1 LYKLSI
7 RGCPP
12 GSLMAMM
19 CLCVPCNCLAINRG
33 SPRQEGD
40 WEHLPH
46 GSWPETRASLS
57 QRVIL
62 SGENKKMKER
72 RRKSKGKA
80 EPKRRQSAGKVKNG
94 SQRKFNLPLQCWNSS
109 LSKRS
114 ASNSFLWLKSSKLE
128 QQKFNSIAATCMHT
142 YIMSC
147 PRKVCYGKLFLA
159 TDNQIAKE
167 REGRPKVESWEA
179 PRIERCI
186 STERK
191 SLLLNSG
198 QPKI

>member
-1 LYKLSI
+1 
-7 RGCPP
+7 
-12 GSLMAMM
+12 
-19 CLCVPCNCLAINRG
+19 
-33 SPRQEGD
+33 
-40 WEHLPH
+40 
-46 GSWPETRASLS
+46 
-57 QRVIL
+57 
-62 SGENKKMKER
+62 
-72 RRKSKGKA
+72 
-80 EPKRRQSAGKVKNG
+80 VKNG
-94 SQRKFNLPLQCWNSS
+94 SQCKFNLPLQCWNSS

-159 TDNQIAKE
+159 TDNQIAKK
-167 REGRPKVESWEA
+167 REGRPKVESWGA

-191 SLLLNSG
+191 NHYLNSG
-198 QPKI
+198 HPKILGTNSLHTYLSRNVLDINCLPTYLSRNVFNINRFPTYLSRNVLDIKMKVLSSSFIEMNHF